1 LQNTKKSKNKNTQL
15 TSIPTKMQQPDAEV
29 SNRATMC
36 KEESLLRVIQRM
48 TQQRILTGTNIGLA
62 NTNSC
67 NFSNIFQDDTDYSI
81 EIYSLFKRKVF
92 SS

>member
-1 LQNTKKSKNKNTQL
+1 
-15 TSIPTKMQQPDAEV
+15 MQQPDTAV

-36 KEESLLRVIQRM
+36 MEVSTLRVIKRV
-48 TQQRILTGTNIGLA
+48 TQQRILIGTNIGLL

-67 NFSNIFQDDTDYSI
+67 NFTKIIQDDTNYGI